1 MESTVMKSLH
11 DRLEK
16 QRAAAREAPGTAAQ
30 RIAKLKTL
38 RKQIG
43 RWNNDNQ
50 IVDNK
55 SLYDAAMKW
64 ANRLAASPTRAY
76 SALKQVVREA
86 VERRIEQRFL
96 LEQIEPFLV

>member
-1 MESTVMKSLH
+1 MKSLH

-16 QRAAAREAPGTAAQ
+16 QRAAARETTGTAAQ

-50 IVDNK
+50 IVDNI
-55 SLYDAAMKW
+55 SLYDAALKW
-64 ANRLAASPTRAY
+64 A
-76 SALKQVVREA
+76 
-86 VERRIEQRFL
+86 
-96 LEQIEPFLV
+96 

>member
-1 MESTVMKSLH
+1 MKSLH

-16 QRAAAREAPGTAAQ
+16 QRAAARETTGTAAQ

-38 RKQIG
+38 RKQIE
-43 RWNNDNQ
+43 RWNIANQ

-55 SLYDAAMKW
+55 SLSDAAMKW

>member
-1 MESTVMKSLH
+1 MKSLD
-11 DRLEK
+11 DRSEK
-16 QRAAAREAPGTAAQ
+16 QRAAARETTGTVAQ

-38 RKQIG
+38 RKQIE
-43 RWNNDNQ
+43 RWNIANQ

-55 SLYDAAMKW
+55 SLSDAAMKC
-64 ANRLAASPTRAY
+64 ANCLAEGRTGAY